1 MRKSTGAISLTL
13 IGSSL
18 ILSACVGCS
27 DSSDGTNRGT
37 HRHTSGSSGY
47 HRSWWGG
54 SWWGGSHSY
63 SGGSSVGKGS
73 SVSRGGF
80 GGSGH
85 AAGGS

>member
-18 ILSACVGCS
+18 ILSACIGCA
-27 DSSDGTNRGT
+27 DSYDGTNRDT
-37 HRHTSGSSGY
+37 RRHGSGSPSGY
-47 HRSWWGG
+47 HRTWWGG
-54 SWWGGSHSY
+54 SRPYVGGSGTSI
-63 SGGSSVGKGS
+63 GKGS

-80 GGSGH
+80 GGAGH

>member
-27 DSSDGTNRGT
+27 ESYDGTNRDT
-37 HRHTSGSSGY
+37 RRHSSGSSSY

-54 SWWGGSHSY
+54 SHPY

>member
-27 DSSDGTNRGT
+27 DSYDGTNRGT
-37 HRHTSGSSGY
+37 ARRSSGYGSSGY

-54 SWWGGSHSY
+54 SRPY
-63 SGGSSVGKGS
+63 SGSSTVGKGS

-80 GGSGH
+80 GSAGH
-85 AAGGS
+85 SAGGS

>member
-27 DSSDGTNRGT
+27 DSTDGTNRGT

-54 SWWGGSHSY
+54 SRPY
-63 SGGSSVGKGS
+63 SGVSTVGKGS

>member
-18 ILSACVGCS
+18 ILSACVGCA
-27 DSSDGTNRGT
+27 DPYDGTNRDT
-37 HRHTSGSSGY
+37 RRHGSGSGSSGY

-54 SWWGGSHSY
+54 SRPY
-63 SGGSSVGKGS
+63 SGSSTVGKGS

-80 GGSGH
+80 GGAGH